1 MASGEFDLI
10 RRFRS
15 LLPDP
20 PSDLVIGPGDDCA
33 AIDAGDGRLWLLTC
47 DAQVEGR
54 HFPTGCSPNEGLGRR
69 IAAVNLSDIAAMG
82 GSPRFALL
90 SLVVPDRLQ
99 GDGPDRADRIEA
111 MVAGVVSELGKYGAV
126 LAGGN
131 LSGGAELVADLT
143 LMGEVSVKQ
152 VIRRKGAQPG
162 DSILVTGIPGASAAG
177 RALIDDAK
185 GVAVEERFAALI
197 EAHNTPVPRVRA
209 GRTIASSG
217 MATAMIDISDGLVAD
232 LGHLCEASGVGAK
245 IELPAIDPNGPLQEA
260 ADLLGVDPGQWVLA
274 GGEDYELLLT
284 CSADSTS
291 SLIDL
296 VQDRH
301 QLRVNRI
308 GTVQSACDGVRC
320 LNTDGTVIDLSR
332 RGWDHFQK
340 QGGSRLAK
348 DGDR

>member
-15 LLPDP
+15 LLPEP

-54 HFPTGCSPNEGLGRR
+54 HFPTGCSPDDGLGRR

-99 GDGPDRADRIEA
+99 GDGPDRSDRIEA

-143 LMGEVSVKQ
+143 LMGEVPAQQ
-152 VIRRKGAQPG
+152 VLRRTGARQG
-162 DSILVTGIPGASAAG
+162 DSILVTGVPGASVAG
-177 RALIDDAK
+177 RALIDDVNGA
-185 GVAVEERFAALI
+185 AVKERFSALV
-197 EAHNTPVPRVRA
+197 EAHNTPVPQVQA

-217 MATAMIDISDGLVAD
+217 MATAMIDVSDGLMAD

-260 ADLLGVDPGQWVLA
+260 ADLLGIDPGHWVLA

-284 CSADSTS
+284 CRADSTS

-296 VQDRH
+296 VQERH
-301 QLRVNRI
+301 QLRVNKI
-308 GTVQSACDGVRC
+308 GTVQPACDGVRC
-320 LNTDGTVIDLSR
+320 KVKDGTEIDLSR
-332 RGWDHFQK
+332 RGWDHFRK
-340 QGGSRLAK
+340 G
-348 DGDR
+348 